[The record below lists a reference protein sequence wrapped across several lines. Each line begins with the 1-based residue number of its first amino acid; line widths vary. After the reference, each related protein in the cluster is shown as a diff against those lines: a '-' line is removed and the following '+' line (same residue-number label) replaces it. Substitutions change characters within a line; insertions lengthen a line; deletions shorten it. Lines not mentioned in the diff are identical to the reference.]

1 MSDFAKAFEK
11 LVNIM
16 LELRE
21 KCPWD
26 KKQTNESLRYLT
38 IEECYELSDAIL
50 SKNSLDIKDALG
62 DLILHVIFYSVIA
75 SEKSQFTLNDVL
87 NAQSEKLIHRHPH
100 IYSNVKVKNEKEVK
114 KNWELLKLKEKS
126 KSSILSGV
134 PKSLPTMLKSYR
146 VLEKVKGIGFD
157 FINNDDA
164 FDKVVEEI
172 NEFKKEFRQNNLDR
186 ASDEF
191 GDILFSLIGYGQ
203 KIGINAVNSLE
214 KTNQKFIKRFNEME
228 NLISKDKKNISDYS
242 LDDLDVFWN
251 NLKA

>member
-1 MSDFAKAFEK
+1 MSDFTKAFER

-38 IEECYELSDAIL
+38 IEECYELSDAIM
-50 SKNSLDIKDALG
+50 SKNSIDIKEELG

-75 SEKSQFTLNDVL
+75 SEKKQFTLNDVL
-87 NAQSEKLIHRHPH
+87 NSQSEKLIHRHPH
-100 IYSNVKVKNEKEVK
+100 IYSDVKVKNEKEVK

-172 NEFKKEFRQNNLDR
+172 NEFKKEFRQNNLER
-186 ASDEF
+186 ASEEF